1 MANPNFKGRPKG
13 TNKVTIEDPSLED
26 YYITQDEWSYNLIKR
41 NDNSETTV
49 GYFPT
54 LVHTLT
60 RAAQY
65 VQLGENTTT
74 LEGYIDKLSSKL
86 DEFNTNFNKK

>member
-26 YYITQDEWSYNLIKR
+26 YYITQDEWSYNLVKR
-41 NDNSETTV
+41 NANSETTV
-49 GYFPT
+49 GYYNN
-54 LVHTLT
+54 LQHCLSK
-60 RAAQY
+60 AAKY

-74 LEGYIDKLSSKL
+74 LEGYVNKLNNKL
-86 DEFNTNFNKK
+86 DEFNTNFNK